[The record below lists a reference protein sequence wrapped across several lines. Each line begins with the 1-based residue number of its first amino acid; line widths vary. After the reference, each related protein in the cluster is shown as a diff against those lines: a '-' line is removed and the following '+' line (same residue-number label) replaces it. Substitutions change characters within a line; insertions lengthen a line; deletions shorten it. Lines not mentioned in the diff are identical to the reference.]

1 MRLTLARGFLRFN
14 QSRLDRAKGSKMTEQ
29 NQDGAGANGQDSG
42 AAGAGGNGEVNFSS
56 MTIEQARAAAAQ
68 YYNEKAHANFE
79 AQKKGQA
86 LREKDAEVQRLS
98 ARDAE
103 LKKLEDA
110 QKTEAQKNAE
120 RAAQLE
126 RELANERQAR
136 AHAQDM
142 VAVMA
147 GGVAEPYAEFMA
159 TQLARAR
166 GSAGDAFNAKEF
178 LVGQQKVSPAFFGSH
193 QEGSGSEQP
202 PMKVAG
208 GGPGVGSN
216 KKAQIQADLV
226 EIDKMLEAAQM
237 ARDPSRIWELQNIK
251 SQRLRELAQ

>member
-1 MRLTLARGFLRFN
+1 
-14 QSRLDRAKGSKMTEQ
+14 MTEQ
-29 NQDGAGANGQDSG
+29 NKDSAGAGGQDST
-42 AAGAGGNGEVNFSS
+42 AAGAGGNGEINFSNL
-56 MTIEQARAAAAQ
+56 TLEQARAAAAQ
-68 YYNEKAHANFE
+68 FYNEKAHANFE
-79 AQKKGQA
+79 AQKKTQA
-86 LREKDAEVQRLS
+86 LKEKDAEVQRLA

-126 RELANERQAR
+126 RELVGERQAR

-166 GSAGDAFNAKEF
+166 GSANGDFDAKAFLA
-178 LVGQQKVSPAFFGSH
+178 GQQKVSPAFFGL
-193 QEGSGSEQP
+193 QQGSGGTEQP
-202 PMKVAG
+202 PMKTAG

-216 KKAQIQADLV
+216 KKAQIQADLA
-226 EIDKMLEAAQM
+226 EIDKMLESAQM
-237 ARDPSRIWELQNIK
+237 ARDANRIWELQSIK
-251 SQRLRELAQ
+251 AQRLRELAQ